1 MINAIACVSQN
12 LGLGFKNKLL
22 FNIPEDM
29 KFFIEMT
36 DDSVVV
42 MGFNTFVSIGSK
54 GLNNRINIVIT
65 RRAPV
70 LDQSENVRFVDSIGE
85 AINLAESYGKDVFI
99 IGGESIYKQALPYV
113 ERIYITFVYKDM
125 IADTYF
131 PSLPKKDWIIMDI
144 QPQKDLES
152 PYFYE
157 FLTYE
162 RRENNGDIEK
172 AIFI

>member
-1 MINAIACVSQN
+1 
-12 LGLGFKNKLL
+12 
-22 FNIPEDM
+22 M
-29 KFFIEMT
+29 KFFREMT

-113 ERIYITFVYKDM
+113 ERIYITFVYEDA

-131 PSLPKKDWIIMDI
+131 PSLRKQDWVIEDI
-144 QPQKDLES
+144 TPQKDMS
-152 PYFYE
+152 SKYFYE